1 MRAGVRLALDMGARR
16 IGVARCDREA
26 ILAVPLET
34 LVATDAD
41 WIDRV
46 RALVQ
51 EYAAIELIVGDPV
64 SLRGTHELASVMV
77 RERVGALREALPG
90 LRIRLVDERL
100 TTATALKQLRAVGRD
115 AKAAKSRVDAAAAV
129 GILEF
134 ALEYERR
141 TGRPAGE
148 SA

>member
-1 MRAGVRLALDMGARR
+1 MRTGVRLALDMGARR

-34 LVATDAD
+34 LDATDAH

-46 RALVQ
+46 RALV
-51 EYAAIELIVGDPV
+51 EEHEPIELIVGDPV
-64 SLRGTHELASVMV
+64 SLRGTHELASATV
-77 RERVGALREALPG
+77 RERVGALREVLPD
-90 LRIRLVDERL
+90 LNIRLVDERL
-100 TTATALKQLRAVGRD
+100 TTATALKQLRAAGRD

-141 TGRPAGE
+141 TSRPAGE
-148 SA
+148 TV